1 MRGEPGERFD
11 VWIGVLSA
19 RQNSR
24 SQMHWLVRRSRR
36 RDTDWD
42 VFSGY
47 PPDLTMRRRLRGK
60 WEFRKATIEECRKFL
75 RDEREF
81 GERLMRKE
89 QFKIF
94 R

>member
-1 MRGEPGERFD
+1 
-11 VWIGVLSA
+11 
-19 RQNSR
+19 
-24 SQMHWLVRRSRR
+24 MHWLVRRRSRR

-60 WEFRKATIEECRKFL
+60 WEYRKATIEECRKFL

-81 GERLMRKE
+81 DKRVMRKE
-89 QFKIF
+89 PFQFKIF